1 MSIPLALLSVFGI
14 VLCLG
19 VIHGLLITRLKMQP
33 FVVTLC
39 GLLIY
44 RGLSRWLTNDQTVG
58 FIEYQETLGK
68 VATGRWETG
77 IQFMPVKVDPTDDAS
92 SWKLV
97 WDSAEGAQMFGVP
110 YSFFIFLAVI
120 VSAIIFLNLTVWGR
134 HLQAVGRNEE
144 AARYSGIST
153 HRITTLAY
161 VLCAVLT
168 GLGGVMFAIDSNS
181 IAPSS
186 FGNFFE
192 LYAIAAAVLGG
203 CSLRGGEG
211 SILGVVVGT
220 ALMQTLYNS
229 IVLLKIPDELEF
241 TIIGAV
247 ILFGVAGDELTRM
260 LAAKF
265 RSKEA

>member
-1 MSIPLALLSVFGI
+1 
-14 VLCLG
+14 
-19 VIHGLLITRLKMQP
+19 
-33 FVVTLC
+33 
-39 GLLIY
+39 
-44 RGLSRWLTNDQTVG
+44 
-58 FIEYQETLGK
+58 
-68 VATGRWETG
+68 
-77 IQFMPVKVDPTDDAS
+77 
-92 SWKLV
+92 
-97 WDSAEGAQMFGVP
+97 
-110 YSFFIFLAVI
+110 
-120 VSAIIFLNLTVWGR
+120 
-134 HLQAVGRNEE
+134 
-144 AARYSGIST
+144 
-153 HRITTLAY
+153 
-161 VLCAVLT
+161 
-168 GLGGVMFAIDSNS
+168 MFAIDSNS